1 MMCNFKTCL
10 FEVFKVTSNLVN
22 KIKNRIWL
30 TPNTL
35 SIYLHN
41 NFIEICTKSKY
52 YIQKDNVLMTRTPL
66 LTLTDEL
73 EIQKLTTDYFIP
85 YIILYYDNRN
95 INIELQD
102 NEYTYYIV
110 GNTINRDFI
119 KFYLKQKLNIVM
131 EDNDKYSLEFIDSEY
146 KTIFL
151 NDDSS
156 IYFEKESY
164 KII

>member
-22 KIKNRIWL
+22 KIKNRICL

-41 NFIEICTKSKY
+41 NFIEISTKSKY
-52 YIQKDNVLMTRTPL
+52 YIQKDNVLMTTTPL

-151 NDDSS
+151 NDDSG